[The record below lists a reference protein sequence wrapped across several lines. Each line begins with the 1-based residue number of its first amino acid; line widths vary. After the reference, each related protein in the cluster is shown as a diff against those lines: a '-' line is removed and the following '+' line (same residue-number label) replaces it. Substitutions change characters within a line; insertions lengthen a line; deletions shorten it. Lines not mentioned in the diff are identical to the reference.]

1 MPALP
6 NSLVAVRLRLRYHCP
21 PSHTLLDI
29 GSGLTRKQRALVII
43 VIVLLVYIAFGALVN
58 SFIMHLNFVD
68 GLYFTVVTIETIGFG
83 DIHPTNT
90 GTRVFTCCYMA
101 FGIIN
106 VGVAVAMTRE
116 TVLEG
121 LELGYRKRVRM
132 LRVRRLE
139 AKRFRRWEARWRRAV
154 EWRLREAGHPLWVP
168 DHRYPQEKVRFV
180 GLRGESKGSG
190 EVHWMRKWLE
200 SIGLRR
206 NDDER
211 RAPHLR
217 GHPPGKHLN
226 IDVLSTQQLEAA
238 ALEAGVPLEMF
249 LSVPRKVGDHHKD
262 DARSHTE
269 SHKDG
274 FGRDKSSYMRW
285 FRHRQ
290 PNANDWPS
298 EPQTPTQAQV
308 GRIAAMLTKFAIAV
322 TGAHVHMLGHSP
334 ETHEHLEKQAAQ
346 EAEPQGNSVW
356 FDEHNPKA
364 DGHQDEASH
373 GTSGTGREVARGKHQ
388 EGLLTEG
395 SLLPKMPEPVKDA
408 AKDRKEAFGF
418 VRDKDI
424 SDDAKYEEKRAYI
437 SKV

>member
-1 MPALP
+1 
-6 NSLVAVRLRLRYHCP
+6 
-21 PSHTLLDI
+21 
-29 GSGLTRKQRALVII
+29 
-43 VIVLLVYIAFGALVN
+43 
-58 SFIMHLNFVD
+58 
-68 GLYFTVVTIETIGFG
+68 
-83 DIHPTNT
+83 
-90 GTRVFTCCYMA
+90 
-101 FGIIN
+101 
-106 VGVAVAMTRE
+106 
-116 TVLEG
+116 
-121 LELGYRKRVRM
+121 
-132 LRVRRLE
+132 
-139 AKRFRRWEARWRRAV
+139 
-154 EWRLREAGHPLWVP
+154 
-168 DHRYPQEKVRFV
+168 
-180 GLRGESKGSG
+180 
-190 EVHWMRKWLE
+190 MRKWLE

-226 IDVLSTQQLEAA
+226 IDALSTQQLEAA

-373 GTSGTGREVARGKHQ
+373 GTSDTGREVARGKHQ